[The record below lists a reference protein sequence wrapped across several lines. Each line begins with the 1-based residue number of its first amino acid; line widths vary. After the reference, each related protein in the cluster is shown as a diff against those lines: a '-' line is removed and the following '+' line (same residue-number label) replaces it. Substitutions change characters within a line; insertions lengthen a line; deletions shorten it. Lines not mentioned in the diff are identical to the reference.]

1 MIGLLFIYWIWKM
14 YSNLAFEYNRN
25 KWLYFFI
32 GLGVY
37 FGTTAFVG
45 VVYAIILDITGGTQA
60 LEKSNFDSMGLKFC
74 AFIIGIAVCYGFFKL
89 LEKKWEKERVENKKE
104 GIESI
109 GLKLEEQ

>member
-1 MIGLLFIYWIWKM
+1 M

-60 LEKSNFDSMGLKFC
+60 
-74 AFIIGIAVCYGFFKL
+74 
-89 LEKKWEKERVENKKE
+89 
-104 GIESI
+104 
-109 GLKLEEQ
+109 